1 MRRGPLLTTF
11 VIIGLLCFVA
21 GMGAAY
27 YRLAPYRL
35 LTRMISGTPLAQPH
49 TPPAYRLWRDSY
61 REAKGQGGV
70 VMLGDSITRLGN
82 WPAIFKRTD
91 IINLGIPGDTTYGM
105 IKRLDDGNISAG
117 SSVFIL
123 AGVNDVITSIPI
135 EETIANLDWMV
146 LRLSKRH
153 RVYVQSTIFTDR
165 PGWNGDIARLIEGE
179 RALCAGG
186 RCTFIDLN
194 ATLAPQGTLPPQH
207 HADGIHLSPL
217 AYAKWG
223 EIVRRYLPPEPSP
236 DTDHKQGDH

>member
-1 MRRGPLLTTF
+1 LCLSF
-11 VIIGLLCFVA
+11 GLLCFIV
-21 GMGAAY
+21 GMAAAY
-27 YRLAPYRL
+27 YRLPPYRL

-61 REAKGQGGV
+61 RQAKGQGGV

-82 WPAIFKRTD
+82 WPAIFSRPD
-91 IINLGIPGDTTYGM
+91 IINLGIPGDTSYGM
-105 IKRLDDGNISAG
+105 VKRLDDGNIPPG

-146 LRLSKRH
+146 LRLGKRH
-153 RVYVQSTIFTDR
+153 RVYIQSTIFTDR
-165 PGWNGDIARLIEGE
+165 PGWNAEIARLIAGE
-179 RALCAGG
+179 RALCASGR

-194 ATLAPQGTLPPQH
+194 AALAPNGTLPPEH
-207 HADGIHLSPL
+207 YADGIHLSPA

-223 EIVRRYLPPEPSP
+223 DIVRRYLPPAASP
-236 DTDHKQGDH
+236 ANDHKQGGN